1 MERFVR
7 HITQRLIQK
16 LPANEEYFQPEALRK
31 QHIPEFIIDR
41 IRVEMEQ
48 NLLESITPPYSE
60 WADMKNATVQEA
72 WKGFADAI
80 VAEARM
86 PKVYAASIFETAVA
100 DTLDMLV
107 QPRKNIPDTVFGP
120 DKALDR
126 ETLQKRIRNVV
137 VYKHLGVAVLRFME
151 RKELEAVTL
160 NQCKTVVEKVDE
172 KIITGYNP
180 LNWAQLLEPLFLL
193 IGDNVDTNMLRLFF
207 EDKKRPRMARYFD
220 KMNSSVSKS
229 QLIEILSSPEMLD
242 MDGFEEPQETL
253 FGEAQVVKKPAA
265 TEKTKPAKDEVDDD
279 IEIEPATKKKP
290 FEEEEPL
297 YKKPNF
303 EDYEDF
309 GKEPKGFIPIDTR
322 PKKGKSG
329 DDFDAIADEFK
340 SDEPAAKEEFGDIE
354 ESLIGMFHNRR
365 HLYSDEDDDEDPEA
379 GNVSPSYEDDSEE
392 ESDSLADTFK
402 SQLES
407 EEDEEDA
414 VGENNNDQ
422 TVSTDT
428 VEDEDLADG
437 TVWVEVEIDEET
449 KSEKDVTKLP
459 DFLNLYAGDD
469 EESDEIED
477 KPVLI
482 NENLDPDKAEQTEE
496 EETAEAEAEEEVV
509 AKKETI
515 EEEDEDET
523 LSDELTDALIEEYP
537 PLEEDEAEEDPMWK
551 RFLEKD
557 DLDGE
562 EDDDDDDE
570 ISDEPI
576 IDLTVD
582 PEKEAQEQA
591 SPLIKWMESDRERF
605 VRDIFSDSDEAFDEA
620 LFDIAALDDWKS
632 ATRYI
637 EKEVFSRNLVDMYDE
652 AAVDFTDRL
661 HTYFME
667 FKS

>member
-60 WADMKNATVQEA
+60 WADMKDITVQEA

-100 DTLDMLV
+100 DTLDMLI

-126 ETLQKRIRNVV
+126 ETLEKRIRNVV
-137 VYKHLGVAVLRFME
+137 VYRHLGTAVLRFME

-172 KIITGYNP
+172 KIVTGYNP
-180 LNWAQLLEPLFLL
+180 LNWAQMLEPLFLL
-193 IGDNVDTNMLRLFF
+193 IGDNVDTNLLRLFF
-207 EDKKRPRMARYFD
+207 EDKKRPHMARHFD

-229 QLIEILSSPEMLD
+229 QLIEILSSPKMLD

-253 FGEAQVVKKPAA
+253 FDDAQVVNKPAID
-265 TEKTKPAKDEVDDD
+265 EKPKPIEDEIVGLA
-279 IEIEPATKKKP
+279 PKKKA
-290 FEEEEPL
+290 FVEKNPL
-297 YKKPNF
+297 YKKPKF
-303 EDYEDF
+303 DDYEDM
-309 GKEPKGFIPIDTR
+309 GKMSHEFDPVGSS
-322 PKKGKSG
+322 PKKEKSG
-329 DDFDAIADEFK
+329 DDFESIADELK
-340 SDEPAAKEEFGDIE
+340 SDKPLVKDEYSDIE
-354 ESLIGMFHNRR
+354 ESLIGLFHNRR
-365 HLYSDEDDDEDPEA
+365 HLYSDENKDEDLEE
-379 GNVSPSYEDDSEE
+379 GNDSPSAEDESEE
-392 ESDSLADTFK
+392 SGSLADVFK
-402 SQLES
+402 SKLES
-407 EEDEEDA
+407 EEVDIKDKPE
-414 VGENNNDQ
+414 
-422 TVSTDT
+422 
-428 VEDEDLADG
+428 L
-437 TVWVEVEIDEET
+437 IDEE
-449 KSEKDVTKLP
+449 
-459 DFLNLYAGDD
+459 LN
-469 EESDEIED
+469 S
-477 KPVLI
+477 
-482 NENLDPDKAEQTEE
+482 DKAEITEQEETDDAE
-496 EETAEAEAEEEVV
+496 EETEE
-509 AKKETI
+509 I
-515 EEEDEDET
+515 ESDLT
-523 LSDELTDALIEEYP
+523 LSDELSDALNEEHP
-537 PLEEDEAEEDPMWK
+537 AQKDDEAVEDPMWK
-551 RFLEKD
+551 QFIKKD
-557 DLDGE
+557 NLDGE
-562 EDDDDDDE
+562 EDDE
-570 ISDEPI
+570 ISDKPI

-582 PEKEAQEQA
+582 PEKEAEEQA

-605 VRDIFSDSDEAFDEA
+605 VRDIFSDSDGAFEEA
-620 LFDIAALDDWKS
+620 LYDIAALDDWKS

-661 HTYFME
+661 HSYFME

>member
-126 ETLQKRIRNVV
+126 DTLEKRIRNVV
-137 VYKHLGVAVLRFME
+137 VYKHLGTAVLRFME

-172 KIITGYNP
+172 KIVTGYNP

-207 EDKKRPRMARYFD
+207 EDKKRPRMARHFD

-253 FGEAQVVKKPAA
+253 FGDAQVVKKPAA
-265 TEKTKPAKDEVDDD
+265 AEKPKPVEDK
-279 IEIEPATKKKP
+279 IIEPAPKKKA
-290 FEEEEPL
+290 FDKEEPL

-303 EDYEDF
+303 DDYEDM
-309 GKEPKGFIPIDTR
+309 GEKAQEFIPIDTK
-322 PKKGKSG
+322 PKKEKSG

-340 SDEPAAKEEFGDIE
+340 RDKPVAKEEFGDIE

-365 HLYSDEDDDEDPEA
+365 HLYSDEDEDEDLEE
-379 GNVSPSYEDDSEE
+379 GNISPSDEEDSEE
-392 ESDSLADTFK
+392 EEESGSLADVFK
-402 SQLES
+402 SKLES
-407 EEDEEDA
+407 ESDEDEAAESDA
-414 VGENNNDQ
+414 TTSVE
-422 TVSTDT
+422 TDK
-428 VEDEDLADG
+428 DEDLADG
-437 TVWVEVEIDEET
+437 TVWVEDEIEEEI
-449 KSEKDVTKLP
+449 KPKKDITKLP
-459 DFLNLYAGDD
+459 DFLNLYAGEDD
-469 EESDEIED
+469 DEEESDEIKD

-482 NENLDPDKAEQTEE
+482 DEDLDPDKAEVNEKEESADAEEDVVVAEETSDEE
-496 EETAEAEAEEEVV
+496 ESEL
-509 AKKETI
+509 
-515 EEEDEDET
+515 T

-537 PLEEDEAEEDPMWK
+537 ALEEDEAEEDPMWK

-562 EDDDDDDE
+562 EDDDEDE

-591 SPLIKWMESDRERF
+591 SPLMKWMESDRERF
-605 VRDIFSDSDEAFDEA
+605 VRDIFSDSDDAFDEA

>member
-1 MERFVR
+1 MANMERFVR

-60 WADMKNATVQEA
+60 WADMKNSTVQEA

-126 ETLQKRIRNVV
+126 DTLEKRIRNVV
-137 VYKHLGVAVLRFME
+137 VYKHLGTAVLRFME

-172 KIITGYNP
+172 KIISGYNP

-207 EDKKRPRMARYFD
+207 EDKKRPRIARYFD

-253 FGEAQVVKKPAA
+253 FGEAQVVKKPADE
-265 TEKTKPAKDEVDDD
+265 EKVKPADDPV
-279 IEIEPATKKKP
+279 IEPAPKKKV
-290 FEEEEPL
+290 FEKEEPL

-303 EDYEDF
+303 DDYENM
-309 GKEPKGFIPIDTR
+309 GEEATEFIPIDTK
-322 PKKGKSG
+322 PKKGNSG
-329 DDFDAIADEFK
+329 DDFDAIADELK
-340 SDEPAAKEEFGDIE
+340 SDEPEAEEPLGNIE
-354 ESLIGMFHNRR
+354 DSLIGMFHNRR
-365 HLYSDEDDDEDPEA
+365 HLYSDEDEDGEDPEE
-379 GNVSPSYEDDSEE
+379 GNESPSAGDDSEEE
-392 ESDSLADTFK
+392 ESDSLANIFK

-407 EEDEEDA
+407 DDAESDESSAGSVMEEEDHADVTVWIEEEIEED
-414 VGENNNDQ
+414 
-422 TVSTDT
+422 
-428 VEDEDLADG
+428 
-437 TVWVEVEIDEET
+437 T
-449 KSEKDVTKLP
+449 KPKKDITKLP
-459 DFLNLYAGDD
+459 DFLNLYAGGDED

-482 NENLDPDKAEQTEE
+482 DEDLDPDKAESTEE
-496 EETAEAEAEEEVV
+496 EVTAEADEEVV
-509 AKKETI
+509 AEEDTSDK
-515 EEEDEDET
+515 EEEVT

-562 EDDDDDDE
+562 EEDDDE

-605 VRDIFSDSDEAFDEA
+605 VRDIFSDSDDTFEEA